1 MTNALTTSTTAA
13 VNIGDQYTSTTD
25 AQVVT
30 MFLHGRSDNTK
41 RKYERDLQ
49 SFFVWLDG
57 RSFRS
62 VTLPDLQDW
71 SSSLTG
77 APKSIRERIAT
88 VRSFFQWSTR
98 LGVLRMNP
106 AALLQQP
113 KVRGAMHERIMTETE
128 LQSILQSTTSERDR
142 VLLLFLFVSGVR
154 VSELVALSV
163 KDLRFADDGSCTVSI
178 YRQKTNST
186 TVQRHALPDLTSG
199 LRTLVDGRRSDDAV
213 FRSSGVPATI
223 ATRAGN
229 NVDGRLDAS
238 AVWRIVRAAAKRAGI
253 TKSVSTHWLRHSCGS
268 RLARR
273 GANAADIANW
283 LGHSSVQTAMT
294 YIHVENALDL
304 SHHFA

>member
-25 AQVVT
+25 AQVVA